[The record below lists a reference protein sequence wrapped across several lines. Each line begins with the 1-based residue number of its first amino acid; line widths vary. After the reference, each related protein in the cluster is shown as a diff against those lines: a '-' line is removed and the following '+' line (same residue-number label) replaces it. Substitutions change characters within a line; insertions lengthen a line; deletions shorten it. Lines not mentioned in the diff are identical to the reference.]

1 MCGRFAQIEP
11 ISSIIKTF
19 IIDEVLTDVIP
30 SYNIAPGNSILS
42 VIRKDGKRL
51 LVDHQWGLIPHW
63 AKEPTIGH
71 KLINAR
77 GESVHQK
84 PSFRSAF
91 KSRRC
96 LIPASGFYEWK
107 KEGKIKIPYYVKLK
121 SGGSFGLAGLHE
133 TWTSKSGEEV
143 HTCTIITTEANA
155 IMSPIHDRMPVIIP
169 QSSQDLWLDTTALP
183 EDLLGLIAKYP
194 AGEMELYPVSTLV
207 NSPKND
213 SAECVIPL

>member
-19 IIDEVLTDVIP
+19 FIDDVITDLIP
-30 SYNIAPGNSILS
+30 SYNIAPGSRILS
-42 VIRKDGKRL
+42 VVRNNGKRL
-51 LVDHQWGLIPHW
+51 LVDYQWGLVPHW
-63 AKEPTIGH
+63 AKDPSIGH

-107 KEGKIKIPYYVKLK
+107 KEGKIKLPYYVKLK
-121 SGGSFGLAGLHE
+121 SGSAFSFAGLHE
-133 TWTSKSGEEV
+133 TWTSPSGHEIR
-143 HTCTIITTEANA
+143 TCTIITTGANTV
-155 IMSPIHDRMPVIIP
+155 MEPIHDRMPVIIP
-169 QSSQDLWLDTTALP
+169 QGKQDFWLDTEALP
-183 EDLLGLIAKYP
+183 DDLLALIAPYP
-194 AGEMELYPVSTLV
+194 ADEMELYPVSTMV

-213 SAECVIPL
+213 SAECVAPL